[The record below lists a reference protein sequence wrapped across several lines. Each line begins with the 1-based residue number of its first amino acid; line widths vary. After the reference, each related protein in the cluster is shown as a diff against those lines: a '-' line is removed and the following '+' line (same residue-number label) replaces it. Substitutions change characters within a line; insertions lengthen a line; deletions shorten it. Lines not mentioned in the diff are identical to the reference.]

1 MCSIGS
7 SLSTSTKIVTALSVH
22 CSLFIIHHAL
32 SIDEQEKKLR
42 ERAMLD
48 AMEDDE
54 VEYYGSD
61 HEERAKG
68 KGESL
73 EEALDRVVA
82 ETEVNT

>member
-1 MCSIGS
+1 MTIY
-7 SLSTSTKIVTALSVH
+7 IN
-22 CSLFIIHHAL
+22 
-32 SIDEQEKKLR
+32 EQEKKLR

-61 HEERAKG
+61 HGERAKG

-73 EEALDRVVA
+73 EDALDRVVA
-82 ETEVNT
+82 ETEVTHTTYYYITMHVCLYCII

>member
-1 MCSIGS
+1 MLLRKHS
-7 SLSTSTKIVTALSVH
+7 ALSLYIASRYTHRSMLRLRYISV
-22 CSLFIIHHAL
+22 
-32 SIDEQEKKLR
+32 DEQEKKLR

-73 EEALDRVVA
+73 EDALDRVVA
-82 ETEVNT
+82 ETEVT

>member
-1 MCSIGS
+1 LFGV
-7 SLSTSTKIVTALSVH
+7 TTALCGVY
-22 CSLFIIHHAL
+22 LVN
-32 SIDEQEKKLR
+32 EQEKKLR

-73 EEALDRVVA
+73 EDALDRVVA
-82 ETEVNT
+82 ETEVTCAY